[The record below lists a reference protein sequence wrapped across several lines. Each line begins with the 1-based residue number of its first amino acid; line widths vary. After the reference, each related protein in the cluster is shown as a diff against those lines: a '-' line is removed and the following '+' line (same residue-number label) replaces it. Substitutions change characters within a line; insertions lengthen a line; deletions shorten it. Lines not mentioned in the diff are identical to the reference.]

1 MPIRCLGLML
11 VVMATACGLPNDVE
25 SVDPPMN
32 TSASSDAGVVT
43 PEPPFRFACDHGQAL
58 QDGLNRNM
66 TLNGGLGTRN
76 VTVEFPR
83 VDRGTK
89 MPIIFGWHGMG
100 DNVGNFK
107 RALNLGAGS
116 DEFPFIL
123 VLPESTNMNF
133 LDPDRPGVDWD
144 NLDSVTGDNNK
155 EVALVESVIGCLMNY
170 DDIAWDQIYSF
181 GFSAGALATNML
193 HSRLPHV
200 FAATAAL
207 SGAWFNDP
215 DQIDLLD
222 PSGRGANLGIEPD
235 PVWDPLF
242 PEDRGVVLLTHGG
255 SQDNYGVMG
264 IEVINFESAH
274 TATIDHMAENNRLLV
289 DCAHTTGHRPHPQLS
304 KQHYFNFLSAHRL
317 GQPSPYL
324 TDGLPSELSGPCVLR
339 LP

>member
-107 RALNLGAGS
+107 GRSTWGLGR
-116 DEFPFIL
+116 
-123 VLPESTNMNF
+123 MN
-133 LDPDRPGVDWD
+133 
-144 NLDSVTGDNNK
+144 
-155 EVALVESVIGCLMNY
+155 
-170 DDIAWDQIYSF
+170 
-181 GFSAGALATNML
+181 
-193 HSRLPHV
+193 
-200 FAATAAL
+200 
-207 SGAWFNDP
+207 
-215 DQIDLLD
+215 
-222 PSGRGANLGIEPD
+222 
-235 PVWDPLF
+235 PLF
-242 PEDRGVVLLTHGG
+242 SCCLNPRT
-255 SQDNYGVMG
+255 
-264 IEVINFESAH
+264 
-274 TATIDHMAENNRLLV
+274 
-289 DCAHTTGHRPHPQLS
+289 
-304 KQHYFNFLSAHRL
+304 
-317 GQPSPYL
+317 
-324 TDGLPSELSGPCVLR
+324 
-339 LP
+339 